1 MIHYIDTSAYLKL
14 IIDEPESEA
23 LAAALRSDLQAG
35 HRMVSSVLLE
45 TELHRAAHRYG
56 IERALIEGELAKLT
70 LISAADSTFA
80 RAGTFP
86 DPMLRSLDAL
96 NLATAIECNA
106 VAIYTYDKL
115 QAQAALNTGIV
126 VLAPDA

>member
-23 LAAALRSDLQAG
+23 LAAALRSGRRAG

-56 IERALIEGELAKLT
+56 IDRTLIEGELAKLA
-70 LISAADSTFA
+70 LISAADSTFT

-96 NLATAIECNA
+96 HLATAIECNA
-106 VAIYTYDKL
+106 VAMYTYDKR
-115 QAQAALNTGIV
+115 QAAAALNTGIA
-126 VLAPDA
+126 VLAPEA